1 MSNFVDL
8 VIAGP
13 DFSGTTTQINDI
25 IEYFQNNKAVVKDL
39 RGTENDVL
47 FHAEL
52 FSDERKRLG
61 ETIRGGGEFLN
72 LHEYQTTIQKWRESG
87 VTTRDNASFFYHINT
102 LLGGG
107 GTNRDLRVG
116 SMVKNDITTYINP
129 NSADVWIM
137 EEPTRRGAGQ
147 VCRVI
152 EQNRSKYDD
161 VLDMRSAAMS
171 HQTYRTE
178 EFLRFRKP
186 LREAGKI
193 IVRSRS
199 EESGCYQIFD
209 EKYIKSGMGVDEYLK
224 LPGHK
229 VAFANPPTHI
239 FVVCGPVDWKE
250 VDYLKLKEERKGRRV
265 LDDHE
270 NNPPLQLLINQRY
283 ATDWIENF
291 YKKGCAMYGS
301 KEPMIVKFDIY
312 NDIPKTR
319 ELMNQA
325 LQVAI
330 LGNFLES
337 IIKKNN

>member
-13 DFSGTTTQINDI
+13 DFSGTTTQIDDI
-25 IEYFQNNKAVVKDL
+25 IKYFRSVNASVKDL

-61 ETIRGGGEFLN
+61 EGEFLN
-72 LHEYQTTIQKWRESG
+72 LNEYQATIQRWRETG
-87 VTTRDNASFFYHINT
+87 VTTRDNASFFYHINE

-107 GTNRDLRVG
+107 GTSRDLRVG

-152 EQNRSKYDD
+152 EQNRSKFGSQ
-161 VLDMRSAAMS
+161 LDGYSAALA
-171 HQTYRTE
+171 HQAYRTE

-186 LREAGKI
+186 LRDAGKL

-199 EESGCYQIFD
+199 EESACYQVYD
-209 EKYIKSGMGVDEYLK
+209 EKSLHSGITIDDYLK

-229 VAFANPPTHI
+229 VAFANPPSHI
-239 FVVCGPVDWKE
+239 FVVCGPKDWKQK
-250 VDYLKLKEERKGRRV
+250 DYLELKSERTGNRI

-270 NNPPLQLLINQRY
+270 SNYSYQLLVNQRY
-283 ATDWIENF
+283 ASDWIENL
-291 YKKGCAMYGS
+291 YKKGCGMYGS

-312 NDIPKTR
+312 NSKEQTK

-325 LQVAI
+325 VQAAVLR
-330 LGNFLES
+330 NFLENVF
-337 IIKKNN
+337 KKNN